1 MGDQTPFTCEQRN
14 NGATRIIGMPRRN
27 QLIEDDKE
35 TSLNAENAISLDS
48 EKTEKNA
55 IRLSEV
61 NISFSL
67 GNEQY
72 GNNNEGLSAEHLLCF
87 AWQIT
92 QGMVRNLEIP
102 VNTVKYG
109 K

>member
-1 MGDQTPFTCEQRN
+1 
-14 NGATRIIGMPRRN
+14 MPRRN

-35 TSLNAENAISLDS
+35 TRLNENAISLDS

-67 GNEQY
+67 GNEQH
-72 GNNNEGLSAEHLLCF
+72 GNNNEGLAAEDLLCF

-92 QGMVRNLEIP
+92 QGMVRNLEIL

>member
-1 MGDQTPFTCEQRN
+1 
-14 NGATRIIGMPRRN
+14 MPRRN

-35 TSLNAENAISLDS
+35 TSLNENAISLDS

-55 IRLSEV
+55 IRLSKV

-72 GNNNEGLSAEHLLCF
+72 GNNNEGLSAEDLLCF

-92 QGMVRNLEIP
+92 QGMVRDLEIL

>member
-1 MGDQTPFTCEQRN
+1 M
-14 NGATRIIGMPRRN
+14 
-27 QLIEDDKE
+27 IEDDKE
-35 TSLNAENAISLDS
+35 TRLNENAISLDS

-72 GNNNEGLSAEHLLCF
+72 GNNNGLSAEDLLCF

-92 QGMVRNLEIP
+92 QGMVRNLEIL

>member
-1 MGDQTPFTCEQRN
+1 M
-14 NGATRIIGMPRRN
+14 
-27 QLIEDDKE
+27 IEDDKE
-35 TSLNAENAISLDS
+35 TRLNENAISLDS
-48 EKTEKNA
+48 EKNA

-72 GNNNEGLSAEHLLCF
+72 GNNNEGLSAEDLLCF

-92 QGMVRNLEIP
+92 QGMVRNLEIL

>member
-1 MGDQTPFTCEQRN
+1 
-14 NGATRIIGMPRRN
+14 MPRRN
-27 QLIEDDKE
+27 QLIEDDNK
-35 TSLNAENAISLDS
+35 TRLNENAISLDS

-72 GNNNEGLSAEHLLCF
+72 GNNNEGLAAEDLLCF

-92 QGMVRNLEIP
+92 QGMVRNLEIL

>member
-1 MGDQTPFTCEQRN
+1 
-14 NGATRIIGMPRRN
+14 MPRRN

-35 TSLNAENAISLDS
+35 TRLNENAISLDS
-48 EKTEKNA
+48 EKNA

-72 GNNNEGLSAEHLLCF
+72 GNNNEGLSAEDLLCF

-92 QGMVRNLEIP
+92 QGMVRNLEIL